1 MPQAGVLGSLTPMAR
16 RLLIGNG
23 FAAIG
28 HGLTLPFLVIYLGQ
42 VRGLGTAAAGALIAY
57 MALLTLAGSIPVG
70 ALVDAHGPRPVLMFG
85 VGTLAVA
92 TATLAFVA
100 SLPAAIACVT
110 LMAIGQSA
118 WWAPQNS
125 LYARITPR
133 PDRQKVFGLQFMML
147 NLGLGIGGLIA
158 AVLIDTDRPHTF
170 VVIYLIDALT
180 NIAYLVILA
189 FMRGVGIGPAR
200 DEGSD
205 AATDEDRNQPA
216 LGGYRTV
223 LADRRLR
230 LLALAALVLL
240 VFGYGSLE
248 VGLPTYITLIG
259 GLDASVVAIAY
270 VANTV
275 VIVIAQLFVITR
287 IQGRSRSRLAGLVGL
302 LWAIAW
308 LLVGVS
314 IAFTPMI
321 AAGVICLG
329 VAIFA
334 LGETVWSPVFP
345 AMVNDL
351 ASDELRG
358 RYNAV
363 VSWTWGIAGS
373 IGPALA
379 AALLGAGLSKL
390 WVAAVV
396 GGCLIAG
403 LLLTRLHAVLTPA
416 QDGREP

>member
-1 MPQAGVLGSLTPMAR
+1 MAR

-42 VRGLGTAAAGALIAY
+42 VRGLGTAAAGGLIAY

-70 ALVDAHGPRPVLMFG
+70 SLVDAYGPRPILMLG

-92 TATLAFVA
+92 TAALAFVA

-110 LMAIGQSA
+110 LMAVGQSA

-133 PDRQKVFGLQFMML
+133 PDRQQVFGLQFMTL

-158 AVLIDTDRPHTF
+158 AVLIDTTRPQTF

-180 NIAYLVILA
+180 NLAYLSILIG
-189 FMRGVGIGPAR
+189 MRGVGIGPVK
-200 DEGSD
+200 DEAEPVAEGR
-205 AATDEDRNQPA
+205 AVRG
-216 LGGYRTV
+216 GGYRVV

-230 LLALAALVLL
+230 RLALAALVLL

-259 GLDASVVAIAY
+259 GLDASVVAVAY

-314 IAFTPMI
+314 IAFAPMV

-373 IGPALA
+373 IGPAMA
-379 AALLGAGLSKL
+379 AFLLGAGLSTA

-396 GGCLIAG
+396 GGCLLAG
-403 LLLTRLHAVLTPA
+403 MLLTRLHAVLTPA
-416 QDGREP
+416 QDGRLP